1 MKLPLLASCAVALTG
16 FVAADLQAQAIQLP
30 TFHYFSVSTTVS
42 VPDRGGAYLGGVSR
56 AASGSVGRGIPFLSK
71 APGVG
76 RLGGS
81 RAIGTTVGSS
91 GAGVTAT
98 IIDHRELDAAVLA
111 EARAQR
117 AAAGDAALSA
127 RAGPRYN
134 LVPAA
139 PPAASV
145 AEIRRRNAEQD
156 VAAREEVFSLI
167 AKGRQAESAGKAA
180 AARVYYQMAA
190 RRADEPLRRRIE
202 SHLLALAEDRV
213 AAAP

>member
-16 FVAADLQAQAIQLP
+16 FAADLHAQAIQLP
-30 TFHYFSVSTTVS
+30 TFHNFSVSTAVS
-42 VPDRGGAYLGGVSR
+42 VPDRGGAYLGGVNR
-56 AASGSVGRGIPFLSK
+56 AASGSVSRGIPFLSK

-76 RLGGS
+76 RWGGS
-81 RAIGTTVGSS
+81 RAIGSTIGSS
-91 GAGVTAT
+91 GVGVTAT

-111 EARAQR
+111 EARGQR
-117 AAAGDAALSA
+117 AAAGDAALRT

-134 LVPAA
+134 LAPAA
-139 PPAASV
+139 PPAAGV

-156 VAAREEVFSLI
+156 KAAREEVLALI

-180 AARVYYQMAA
+180 TARIYYQMAA

-202 SHLLALAEDRV
+202 AHLQMLSEARM